1 MVRLA
6 LHHRLQARS
15 VRALLKLPDRVL
27 LRLVG
32 ERPLERDGLVLDAQ
46 VQFMLAM
53 QRRLRRPLFH
63 ELPVEAAR
71 REMEVNSHILAP
83 PAPPLAEVRD
93 DTVPGPAGPI
103 PVRIYRPR
111 GVPRPAPALVWFH
124 GGGFVLGSLDSHDPT
139 CRLLADEGRCV
150 VVAVDYRMA
159 PEHRFPAAYDDALAA
174 FRHVAAHTGALGLDP
189 ARLALGGDSAGGNLA
204 TGAALATRGDAVRP
218 AFQLLVY
225 PALDLT
231 MSFPS
236 IETMG
241 HGMFLERATM
251 DWFVGHYLRS
261 EADRRDPRASPWLAE
276 DVAGSPPT
284 LIVTAG
290 FDPLRDEGE
299 AYAGKLRA
307 AGVAV
312 DLVRHPGMFHG
323 FLAVGGGLSHA
334 RPPVLALAA
343 ALRRAL
349 A

>member
-6 LHHRLQARS
+6 LHHRIQART
-15 VRALLKLPDRVL
+15 VRALLKLPDRAL

-32 ERPLERDGLVLDAQ
+32 ERPLARDGLVLDAQ
-46 VQFMLAM
+46 VQFLMAM
-53 QRRLRRPLFH
+53 QRRLKRPLFH
-63 ELPVEAAR
+63 ELPVEGAR

-83 PAPPLAEVRD
+83 QAPPLADVRD
-93 DTVPGPAGPI
+93 DTVPGPGGPI

-111 GVPRPAPALVWFH
+111 GVPRPAPALVYFH
-124 GGGFVLGSLDSHDPT
+124 GGGFVVGSLDSHDPV
-139 CRLLADEGRCV
+139 CRFLADESRCV
-150 VVAVDYRMA
+150 VLAVDYRMA
-159 PEHRFPAAYDDALAA
+159 PEHRFPAAPDDALAA
-174 FRHVAAHTGALGLDP
+174 FRHIAAHAGALGLDP
-189 ARLALGGDSAGGNLA
+189 ARIAIGGDSAGGNLSVV
-204 TGAALATRGDAVRP
+204 TALATRGDAVRP
-218 AFQLLVY
+218 CFQLLVY
-225 PALDLT
+225 PAVDLT

-241 HGMFLERATM
+241 HGLFLERATM
-251 DWFVGHYLRS
+251 DWFIGHYLRS
-261 EADRRDPRASPWLAE
+261 DADRRDPRASPWFE
-276 DVAGSPPT
+276 PDVAGVPPA

-299 AYAGKLRA
+299 AFAGKLRA
-307 AGVAV
+307 ADVAV

-323 FLAVGGGLSHA
+323 FISVSGGLGHA